1 MDSFSVNVYIPNL
14 PKRTDRRESIL
25 KEFSG
30 KGCFKPNIVTPVL
43 SKTGYIS
50 LWKTFVRAV
59 ETEKTN
65 GSDFFIFCEDDH
77 VFTESYS
84 YDALC
89 RHIQEAD
96 RMHADLLLGGVSWM
110 RTPFQVNDNMFWL
123 DAFNGMQFTIV
134 YSRFYD
140 KILDTIKD
148 GYKHVTDIFLSS
160 LTDAIFVIYP
170 FISVQKEFGYSDATP
185 RNNKNGYV
193 DYLFTRTSKQ
203 LKVLNKVWTYYNS

>member
-1 MDSFSVNVYIPNL
+1 MNPFCINVYIPNL
-14 PKRTDRRESIL
+14 QQRSDRRESVL

-30 KGCFKPNIVTPVL
+30 KDCFKTNIVTPVP
-43 SKTGYIS
+43 SKKGYVS
-50 LWKTFVRAV
+50 LWKTFVKIV
-59 ETEKTN
+59 ETEKAN
-65 GSDFFIFCEDDH
+65 RSDFFIFCEDDH
-77 VFTESYS
+77 VFTENYNC
-84 YDALC
+84 DALC
-89 RHIQEAD
+89 RHIQEAN

-140 KILDTIKD
+140 IILDTIKD

-185 RNNKNGYV
+185 NNNKAGYV
-193 DYLFTRTSKQ
+193 KGLFSYTSER
-203 LKVLNKVWTYYNS
+203 LRILNKVWTYYKL